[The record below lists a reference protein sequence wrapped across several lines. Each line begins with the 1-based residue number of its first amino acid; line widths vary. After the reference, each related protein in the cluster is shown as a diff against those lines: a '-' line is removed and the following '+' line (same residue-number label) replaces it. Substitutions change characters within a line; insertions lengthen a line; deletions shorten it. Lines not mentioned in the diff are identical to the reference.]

1 MCLFCSLIGGSYFCA
16 FVQPVL
22 ELKVEFASKP
32 WLPFVLEIENK
43 AIAELTDI
51 AKISP
56 FIELRLQLA
65 IVNCE
70 TIVIRRYN
78 VNTYLR
84 LI

>member
-16 FVQPVL
+16 FFQPVL
-22 ELKVEFASKP
+22 ELKVKFAAKP
-32 WLPFVLEIENK
+32 WLPLVLEVESK
-43 AIAELTDI
+43 AVAELTDI
-51 AKISP
+51 AKIRP

-70 TIVIRRYN
+70 RVVIRRYI
-78 VNTYLR
+78 VNTCLW